1 MILAEVM
8 MLVEL
13 VRLVALADRRFRP
26 TASLA
31 DRARAQSRMPVQAEA
46 HGFPRRR

>member
-1 MILAEVM
+1 

-13 VRLVALADRRFRP
+13 VRLVALVDRRFRP

-31 DRARAQSRMPVQAEA
+31 DRAQAPFRMPQAEA
-46 HGFPRRR
+46 HGFPLRR